1 MNIYEV
7 DGKLGDQLMKVY
19 DRLYLVIEAMEQI
32 EEKDWS
38 EHMDSLHRRVAQVK
52 HLWEFVQLKE
62 EEE

>member
-32 EEKDWS
+32 EEEDWS
-38 EHMDSLHRRVAQVK
+38 EHMDSLHRRVGQVK